1 LRWRKS
7 ALHEEVFA
15 MNGGARWIEMQLF
28 VVACVGLATGLV
40 TYGQSP
46 AQSAAASGKATASS
60 TPSADQILARY
71 IEVEGGRAAW
81 QKLTSRVSKGTIE
94 VPSMNLSGT
103 VEIHEK
109 APDRLLGVVTING
122 ASFRQG
128 FDGTVGWTDDPENGL
143 REQSGAELA
152 EARRD
157 ADFYHPM
164 DLRKLYTKFTVTG
177 KEKIGDRE
185 TYVVEG
191 AVPEGGDPDIMYFDI
206 QTGLPIRVVSQHH
219 GPDGITK
226 FVEDFEDFREVDGIK
241 LPFTLHQTNGDTLLT
256 ITLDDV
262 HHNVELDDGEF
273 TKPAAQ

>member
-1 LRWRKS
+1 MNRS
-7 ALHEEVFA
+7 ARRTAIQF
-15 MNGGARWIEMQLF
+15 F
-28 VVACVGLATGLV
+28 VVACVGLTMGLAAQ
-40 TYGQSP
+40 GQSLAQSP
-46 AQSAAASGKATASS
+46 AAPGGTAASV

-71 IEVEGGRAAW
+71 IEVEGGRDAW

-103 VEIHEK
+103 VEIREK

-128 FDGTVGWTDDPENGL
+128 FDGTVGWTDDQENGL

-152 EARRD
+152 ETRRD

-164 DLRKLYTKFTVTG
+164 DLHKLYTKLAVTG
-177 KEKIGDRE
+177 REKIGDRE
-185 TYVVEG
+185 TYVMEG

-241 LPFTLHQTNGDTLLT
+241 LPFILHQTNGDTLLT
-256 ITLDDV
+256 ITLSDV
-262 HHNVELDDGEF
+262 HHNVALDDGEF
-273 TKPAAQ
+273 TKPTVQ